1 MTNEQT
7 IYPGSRATQILAVAL
22 TPAVGVIGV
31 MFMMLEEFV
40 VLERIV
46 LGGGV
51 LVASIVGTPLAVIAL
66 VRNRPELVLDAEGL
80 LVPPA
85 RKIRWHEVAAV
96 RLRKSGPSNAVEIIL
111 HERARRETKRSPLQR
126 AVHSGWSTVGDR
138 KAMTLSPTRL
148 HPYSPEA
155 VVIEMLH
162 YHPSLHVAA
171 PETR

>member
-1 MTNEQT
+1 MNEQT
-7 IYPGSRATQILAVAL
+7 VYPGSRASRILAVVL
-22 TPAVGVIGV
+22 GPVVGVIGV
-31 MFMMLEEFV
+31 LFMMLEEFV

-51 LVASIVGTPLAVIAL
+51 LVVSTVGTASAVMAL

-80 LVPPA
+80 LAPPA
-85 RKIRWHEVAAV
+85 RKIHWHEVAAV
-96 RLRKSGPSNAVEIIL
+96 RLRKSGTSNAVEIIL
-111 HERARRETKRSPLQR
+111 HELARRETRQRPLQR
-126 AVHSGWSTVGDR
+126 ALHSGWSTVGDR
-138 KAMTLSPTRL
+138 KALILSPIRL
-148 HPYSPEA
+148 HPYSTEA